1 MIAEAGR
8 SHVLQT
14 NVGLSLPQS
23 TRGYVAEL
31 MNPHP
36 SYAPIS
42 DPSRIMEMI
51 NGFRADHPAPVRE
64 GSGVVRKT
72 GAASSNRPLPPHLKL
87 HVERDSEHETWS
99 TPAPISSHQVEQLVQ
114 HLRTRQR
121 ELDQREAHL
130 QASVYRHEQQ
140 LAGSQAQ
147 LKKRASELEQQL
159 SQVKLQQAQLIK
171 LQQNMI
177 ETQTSLRRVI
187 ERIVEN
193 CEPGLLKQEL
203 QKLRFELSEKLD
215 AILCRWEKL
224 KRQHQ

>member
-1 MIAEAGR
+1 
-8 SHVLQT
+8 
-14 NVGLSLPQS
+14 
-23 TRGYVAEL
+23 
-31 MNPHP
+31 
-36 SYAPIS
+36 
-42 DPSRIMEMI
+42 MI
-51 NGFRADHPAPVRE
+51 NGSQVDHPAPPRA
-64 GSGVVRKT
+64 GNGVVRKT
-72 GAASSNRPLPPHLKL
+72 HNTPSNRPQPPHLKL
-87 HVERDSEHETWS
+87 HVERESEQETWS
-99 TPAPISSHQVEQLVQ
+99 APAPISSHQVEQLVQ
-114 HLRTRQR
+114 HLRIRQR

-140 LAGSQAQ
+140 LASSQAQ
-147 LKKRASELEQQL
+147 LRKRNSELEQHL

-203 QKLRFELSEKLD
+203 QKLRFELSENLD

-224 KRQHQ
+224 KLRHP